1 MNKRLLPRHVQG
13 SVLVDTAGKFET
25 LAALL
30 DQKPKSLKLET
41 LFSTRSSGWTNPA
54 AFHTACDQK
63 GPTLVLIQ
71 CADGV
76 SYGGYTSI
84 SWTSNNQW
92 QADAKAFLFRISNFI
107 NSRTQQVSE
116 KFARNGNGQDVYG
129 GSACGPAF
137 GTGNDLLTFSASGQ
151 ILTCVA
157 KSFSTPGP
165 LIPGTVS
172 RNATNCHMEVLL
184 VSTVTSGLAEELEA
198 PWLTGC
204 PWSVEVYFM
213 WSTSVVLL
221 DAVIDMQQDMHL
233 CEVHICI
240 SICTD
245 LLTILICCTYQAVY
259 CTVI

>member
-30 DQKPKSLKLET
+30 DQTPKSLKLET

-71 CADGV
+71 CADGF
-76 SYGGYTSI
+76 SCGGYTSI
-84 SWTSNNQW
+84 NWTSNSQY
-92 QADAKAFLFRISNFI
+92 QADSQAFLFRIANFA
-107 NSRTQQVSE
+107 NSSTQHASE
-116 KFARNGNGQDVYG
+116 KFARNGNGHEVYG
-129 GSACGPAF
+129 GSTFGPTF
-137 GTGNDLLTFSASGQ
+137 GSGHDLLTFTNGSQ
-151 ILTCVA
+151 ILTCAA

-165 LIPGTVS
+165 LIPITVS
-172 RNATNCHMEVLL
+172 RSAPDCHMEVLL

-204 PWSVEVYFM
+204 SWSVEVQLMCSSDLVNY
-213 WSTSVVLL
+213 
-221 DAVIDMQQDMHL
+221 IDFACKQCSMCSSMRTFVTHT
-233 CEVHICI
+233 HMGH
-240 SICTD
+240 
-245 LLTILICCTYQAVY
+245 VY
-259 CTVI
+259 RSLQ